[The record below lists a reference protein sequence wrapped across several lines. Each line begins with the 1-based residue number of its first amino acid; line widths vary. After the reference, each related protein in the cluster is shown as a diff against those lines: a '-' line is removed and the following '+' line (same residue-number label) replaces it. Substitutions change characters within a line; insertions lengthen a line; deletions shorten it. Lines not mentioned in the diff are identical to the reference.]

1 MKRHLS
7 VAQRLEQALA
17 SQQVEK
23 LHGKHNYFHAR
34 NFSAEEW
41 STIWSQSDN
50 TAWAHGFGRMRGFDQ
65 IWYNSVTMYDYS
77 VYETYIDLV
86 QMFPEIGG
94 LDPRPVMELSM
105 HTLVNGIIEVAEDG
119 KTARSSFVTPG
130 MLYDCINSMAVKQG
144 ISFWE
149 RYGSDFVC
157 EDGEWKYLHE
167 HVCPDFGMPFDFV
180 NMAADEYERAVNPA
194 LGGPM
199 APPAG
204 RDDRVEL
211 ADPGPLHQ
219 KYSIFQPVQ
228 NTVPWPEP
236 YVSMDDQHSY
246 ATLVE
251 PIS

>member
-7 VAQRLEQALA
+7 VEQRLEQALA

-157 EDGEWKYLHE
+157 EDGVWKYLHE

-211 ADPGPLHQ
+211 ADPGPLQQ

-251 PIS
+251 PIL